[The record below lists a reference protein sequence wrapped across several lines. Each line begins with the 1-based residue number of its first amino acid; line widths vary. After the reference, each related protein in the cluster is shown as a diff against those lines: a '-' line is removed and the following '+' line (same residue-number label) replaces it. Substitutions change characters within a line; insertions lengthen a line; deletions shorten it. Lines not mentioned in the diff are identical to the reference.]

1 MIVLDSLRSL
11 TFSKTIHCMVIK
23 NILFLSFFENP
34 YVKNV
39 SQFWLLF
46 NSLQLFDFSF
56 MLTFKVE
63 KGEL

>member
-1 MIVLDSLRSL
+1 
-11 TFSKTIHCMVIK
+11 MVIK
-23 NILFLSFFENP
+23 NVLFLSFFENP